1 MVKKIVV
8 SWCVVLAFLS
18 ADPVQVNKAI
28 TNADL
33 IKEIR
38 DLKKIISAQ
47 NTEINNL
54 RKVQE
59 VLSGQLGDM
68 RKDILST
75 RDYCISLRPYIY
87 ELALGDNQNMKACAI
102 QSFNG

>member
-1 MVKKIVV
+1 MKRESGDEKIVV
-8 SWCVVLAFLS
+8 SWCAALAFLS
-18 ADPVQVNKAI
+18 ADSTQANKAI
-28 TNADL
+28 SNADL
-33 IKEIR
+33 INEIR

-47 NTEINNL
+47 NTEINQL

-87 ELALGDNQNMKACAI
+87 NWR
-102 QSFNG
+102 

>member
-8 SWCVVLAFLS
+8 SWCVALAFLI
-18 ADPVQVNKAI
+18 ADPEQADKAI
-28 TNADL
+28 SNADL

-38 DLKKIISAQ
+38 DLKKVISAQ

-75 RDYCISLRPYIY
+75 RDYYISLRPYIY
-87 ELALGDNQNMKACAI
+87 NWR
-102 QSFNG
+102 

>member
-1 MVKKIVV
+1 MKKIVV
-8 SWCVVLAFLS
+8 SWCVALAFLS
-18 ADPVQVNKAI
+18 ADSAQVNKTI

-38 DLKKIISAQ
+38 DLKKIINAQ

-54 RKVQE
+54 RRVQE

-87 ELALGDNQNMKACAI
+87 NWR
-102 QSFNG
+102 

>member
-1 MVKKIVV
+1 MKKIVV
-8 SWCVVLAFLS
+8 SWCVALAFLS
-18 ADPVQVNKAI
+18 ADSVQTNKAI

-38 DLKKIISAQ
+38 DLKKIISTQ

-87 ELALGDNQNMKACAI
+87 NWR
-102 QSFNG
+102 

>member
-1 MVKKIVV
+1 MKKIVV
-8 SWCVVLAFLS
+8 SWCVALAFLS
-18 ADPVQVNKAI
+18 ADSVQTNKAI

-38 DLKKIISAQ
+38 DLKKIINAQ

-87 ELALGDNQNMKACAI
+87 NWR
-102 QSFNG
+102 

>member
-1 MVKKIVV
+1 MTECWERIKRRVVMKKIVV

-18 ADPVQVNKAI
+18 ADPEQANKAI
-28 TNADL
+28 SNADL

-38 DLKKIISAQ
+38 DLKKIISVQ

-54 RKVQE
+54 RRVQE

-87 ELALGDNQNMKACAI
+87 NWR
-102 QSFNG
+102 

>member
-1 MVKKIVV
+1 MKRVVV
-8 SWCVVLAFLS
+8 SWCVALAFLS
-18 ADPVQVNKAI
+18 ADPEQANKAI
-28 TNADL
+28 SNADL

-38 DLKKIISAQ
+38 DLKKVISVQ
-47 NTEINNL
+47 NTEINQL

-59 VLSGQLGDM
+59 VLSGQLVDM

-87 ELALGDNQNMKACAI
+87 NWR
-102 QSFNG
+102 

>member
-8 SWCVVLAFLS
+8 SWCVALTFLS
-18 ADPVQVNKAI
+18 ADSAQANKAI

-38 DLKKIISAQ
+38 DLKKIINAQ

-87 ELALGDNQNMKACAI
+87 NWR
-102 QSFNG
+102 

>member
-1 MVKKIVV
+1 MKKIVV
-8 SWCVVLAFLS
+8 SWCVALVFLS
-18 ADPVQVNKAI
+18 ANPVQANKAI
-28 TNADL
+28 SNADL

-38 DLKKIISAQ
+38 DLKKIISVQ

-54 RKVQE
+54 RRVQE

-68 RKDILST
+68 RKDILNT

-87 ELALGDNQNMKACAI
+87 NWR
-102 QSFNG
+102 

>member
-1 MVKKIVV
+1 MAECWERIKRRVVVKKVVV
-8 SWCVVLAFLS
+8 SLCVALGFLS
-18 ADPVQVNKAI
+18 ADPVQANKAI
-28 TNADL
+28 SNADL

-38 DLKKIISAQ
+38 DLKKIISTQ

-54 RKVQE
+54 RRVQE

-87 ELALGDNQNMKACAI
+87 NWH
-102 QSFNG
+102 

>member
-1 MVKKIVV
+1 MKRVVV
-8 SWCVVLAFLS
+8 SLCVALGFLS
-18 ADPVQVNKAI
+18 ADPVQADKAI
-28 TNADL
+28 SDADL

-38 DLKKIISAQ
+38 DLKKVISTQ

-87 ELALGDNQNMKACAI
+87 NWR
-102 QSFNG
+102 

>member
-1 MVKKIVV
+1 MKKIVV
-8 SWCVVLAFLS
+8 SWCVALAFLS
-18 ADPVQVNKAI
+18 ADSMQANKAI
-28 TNADL
+28 NNADL

-38 DLKKIISAQ
+38 DLKKVISAQ

-87 ELALGDNQNMKACAI
+87 NWR
-102 QSFNG
+102 

>member
-1 MVKKIVV
+1 MA
-8 SWCVVLAFLS
+8 LAFLS
-18 ADPVQVNKAI
+18 ADPAQANKAI
-28 TNADL
+28 SNEDL
-33 IKEIR
+33 INEIR

-47 NTEINNL
+47 NTEINQL
-54 RKVQE
+54 RRVQE

-87 ELALGDNQNMKACAI
+87 NWR
-102 QSFNG
+102 

>member
-1 MVKKIVV
+1 MKKIVV
-8 SWCVVLAFLS
+8 IWCAALAFLS
-18 ADPVQVNKAI
+18 ADPVQANKTI
-28 TNADL
+28 SNADL

-38 DLKKIISAQ
+38 DLKKIISTQ

-59 VLSGQLGDM
+59 VLSGQLVDM

-87 ELALGDNQNMKACAI
+87 NWR
-102 QSFNG
+102 

>member
-1 MVKKIVV
+1 MVKKIIV
-8 SWCVVLAFLS
+8 SWCVALACLS
-18 ADPVQVNKAI
+18 ADPMQANEAI
-28 TNADL
+28 SNADL

-47 NTEINNL
+47 NTEINQL

-87 ELALGDNQNMKACAI
+87 NWR
-102 QSFNG
+102 

>member
-1 MVKKIVV
+1 MKKIVV
-8 SWCVVLAFLS
+8 SWCVALAFLS
-18 ADPVQVNKAI
+18 ADSAQVNKTI

-38 DLKKIISAQ
+38 DLKKIISVQ

-87 ELALGDNQNMKACAI
+87 NWR
-102 QSFNG
+102 

>member
-1 MVKKIVV
+1 MKKIVV
-8 SWCVVLAFLS
+8 SLCVALGFLS
-18 ADPVQVNKAI
+18 ADPTQANEAI
-28 TNADL
+28 SNADL

-47 NTEINNL
+47 NTEISNL
-54 RKVQE
+54 RRVQE

-87 ELALGDNQNMKACAI
+87 NWR
-102 QSFNG
+102 

>member
-8 SWCVVLAFLS
+8 SWCVALAFLS
-18 ADPVQVNKAI
+18 ADSVQTNKAI

-38 DLKKIISAQ
+38 DLKKIINAQ
-47 NTEINNL
+47 NTEISNL

-75 RDYCISLRPYIY
+75 KDYCISLRPYIY
-87 ELALGDNQNMKACAI
+87 NWR
-102 QSFNG
+102 

>member
-1 MVKKIVV
+1 MKKIVV
-8 SWCVVLAFLS
+8 GWCVALAFLS
-18 ADPVQVNKAI
+18 ADPVQANKTI
-28 TNADL
+28 SNADL

-38 DLKKIISAQ
+38 DLKKIISVQ

-87 ELALGDNQNMKACAI
+87 NWR
-102 QSFNG
+102 

>member
-1 MVKKIVV
+1 MKKIIV
-8 SWCVVLAFLS
+8 SWCVALACLS
-18 ADPVQVNKAI
+18 ADPMQANEAI
-28 TNADL
+28 SNADL

-87 ELALGDNQNMKACAI
+87 NWR
-102 QSFNG
+102 

>member
-1 MVKKIVV
+1 MKKIVV
-8 SWCVVLAFLS
+8 GWCVALAFLS
-18 ADPVQVNKAI
+18 ADPAQVNKAI

-38 DLKKIISAQ
+38 DLKKIINAQ

-87 ELALGDNQNMKACAI
+87 NWR
-102 QSFNG
+102 

>member
-1 MVKKIVV
+1 MKRVVV
-8 SWCVVLAFLS
+8 SLCVALGFLS
-18 ADPVQVNKAI
+18 ADPVQADKAI
-28 TNADL
+28 SNADL
-33 IKEIR
+33 IEEIR
-38 DLKKIISAQ
+38 DLKKIISTQ

-59 VLSGQLGDM
+59 VLSGQLVDM

-87 ELALGDNQNMKACAI
+87 NWR
-102 QSFNG
+102 

>member
-1 MVKKIVV
+1 MKKIVV
-8 SWCVVLAFLS
+8 SLCVALGFLS
-18 ADPVQVNKAI
+18 ADPVQANKAI
-28 TNADL
+28 SNADL
-33 IKEIR
+33 INEIR

-54 RKVQE
+54 RRVQE
-59 VLSGQLGDM
+59 VLSGQLVDM

-87 ELALGDNQNMKACAI
+87 NWR
-102 QSFNG
+102 

>member
-8 SWCVVLAFLS
+8 SWCVALAFLS
-18 ADPVQVNKAI
+18 ANSVQVNKAI

-38 DLKKIISAQ
+38 GLKKIINAQ

-54 RKVQE
+54 RRVQE

-87 ELALGDNQNMKACAI
+87 NWR
-102 QSFNG
+102 

>member
-1 MVKKIVV
+1 MKRVVV
-8 SWCVVLAFLS
+8 SLCVALGFLS
-18 ADPVQVNKAI
+18 ADPVQANKAI
-28 TNADL
+28 SNADL

-59 VLSGQLGDM
+59 VLSGQLVDV

-87 ELALGDNQNMKACAI
+87 NWR
-102 QSFNG
+102 

>member
-8 SWCVVLAFLS
+8 SWCVALAFLS
-18 ADPVQVNKAI
+18 ADSVQANKTI

-38 DLKKIISAQ
+38 DLKKIINAQ

-54 RKVQE
+54 RRVQE

-87 ELALGDNQNMKACAI
+87 NWR
-102 QSFNG
+102 

>member
-1 MVKKIVV
+1 MVVKKIVV

-18 ADPVQVNKAI
+18 ADPAQANKAI
-28 TNADL
+28 SNADL
-33 IKEIR
+33 I
-38 DLKKIISAQ
+38 STQ

-54 RKVQE
+54 RRVQE

-87 ELALGDNQNMKACAI
+87 NWR
-102 QSFNG
+102 

>member
-1 MVKKIVV
+1 MKKVVV
-8 SWCVVLAFLS
+8 SLCVALAFLS
-18 ADPVQVNKAI
+18 TDPVQANKAI
-28 TNADL
+28 SNADL

-38 DLKKIISAQ
+38 DLKKIISTQ
-47 NTEINNL
+47 NTEINQL

-59 VLSGQLGDM
+59 VLSGQLVDM

-87 ELALGDNQNMKACAI
+87 NWC
-102 QSFNG
+102 

>member
-1 MVKKIVV
+1 MKKIVV
-8 SWCVVLAFLS
+8 SWYAALAFLS
-18 ADPVQVNKAI
+18 ADPVQANKAI
-28 TNADL
+28 SNADL
-33 IKEIR
+33 TKEIR
-38 DLKKIISAQ
+38 DLKKIISVQ

-87 ELALGDNQNMKACAI
+87 NWR
-102 QSFNG
+102 

>member
-8 SWCVVLAFLS
+8 SWCVALAFLN
-18 ADPVQVNKAI
+18 ADSVQANKTI

-38 DLKKIISAQ
+38 DLKKIINVQ
-47 NTEINNL
+47 NTEISNL

-87 ELALGDNQNMKACAI
+87 NWR
-102 QSFNG
+102 

>member
-1 MVKKIVV
+1 MKRVVV
-8 SWCVVLAFLS
+8 SLCVALGFLS
-18 ADPVQVNKAI
+18 ADPVQADKAI
-28 TNADL
+28 SNADL

-38 DLKKIISAQ
+38 DLKKVISAQ

-54 RKVQE
+54 RKVQK

-87 ELALGDNQNMKACAI
+87 NWR
-102 QSFNG
+102 

>member
-1 MVKKIVV
+1 MKKIVV
-8 SWCVVLAFLS
+8 SWCVALAFLS
-18 ADPVQVNKAI
+18 ADSVQVNKAI
-28 TNADL
+28 ANADL

-38 DLKKIISAQ
+38 DLKKIINAQ

-87 ELALGDNQNMKACAI
+87 NWR
-102 QSFNG
+102 

>member
-1 MVKKIVV
+1 MAMKKIVV
-8 SWCVVLAFLS
+8 SLCVALGFLS
-18 ADPVQVNKAI
+18 ADPAQANKAI
-28 TNADL
+28 SNADL
-33 IKEIR
+33 INEIR

-47 NTEINNL
+47 NTEINQL

-87 ELALGDNQNMKACAI
+87 NWR
-102 QSFNG
+102 